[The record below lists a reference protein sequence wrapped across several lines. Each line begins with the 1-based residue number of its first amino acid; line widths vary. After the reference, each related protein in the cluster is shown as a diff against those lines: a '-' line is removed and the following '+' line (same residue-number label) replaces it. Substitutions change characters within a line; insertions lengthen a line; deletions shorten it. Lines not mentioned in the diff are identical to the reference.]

1 MMMKRSLL
9 ASLVLFTSLGKV
21 LANGCGLKIG
31 QEKNGNNGNKKKYQV
46 PGILPKGCD
55 KGSKIEIELP
65 DGMVKKFKGNKK
77 NGNRPSWAGQS
88 GFASLEFIRSS
99 LNDDLIVGSMVD
111 AEEGMVYQFMV
122 NADGEEEVTV
132 TPSSDFPPEEDPED
146 FDVRHR
152 QLLVEGQGY
161 QELMDEGFSGSI
173 EQQGLRGRGG
183 FLDKAVSEQVFGTSL
198 FEENHHERR
207 LLDDGSVVDIMVVWT
222 KGAECETAGYT
233 TTDCTTTSTT
243 EFIMRDLVDLAVEE
257 TNTALTASGVNFQL
271 RLVHAYRDED
281 YIETSDFGVSLN
293 DLTFVNDGKLDSVHA
308 KREEFRADVVAML
321 RTSGG
326 SCGIAWRS
334 ATPSKSYMFSVTAWS
349 CATGQWGDVGLLKLL
364 PP

>member
-1 MMMKRSLL
+1 MKRSLL
-9 ASLVLFTSLGKV
+9 ASLVLFTSMGSA

-55 KGSKIEIELP
+55 KGSNIEIELP
-65 DGMVKKFKGNKK
+65 DGKVKKFKGKEK

-99 LNDDLIVGSMVD
+99 LNDDLIVGSIVD

-132 TPSSDFPPEEDPED
+132 TPSDEFPPEEDPED

-161 QELMDEGFSGSI
+161 QELMDEGFSSSI

-198 FEENHHERR
+198 FEEKHLPRR
-207 LLDDGSVVDIMVVWT
+207 LEDDGSVVDVMVVWT
-222 KGAECETAGYT
+222 KGAECEAAGYT
-233 TTDCTTTSTT
+233 TTDCTLTSIT

-257 TNTALTASGVNFQL
+257 TNTAYTASGVNFQL

-281 YIETSDFGVSLN
+281 YTETSDFFASLQA
-293 DLTFVNDGKLDSVHA
+293 LTITNDGNLDSVHA
-308 KREEFRADVVAML
+308 KREDFGADVVAML
-321 RTSGG
+321 RTFSGN
-326 SCGIAWRS
+326 SCGIAWRGT
-334 ATPSKSYMFSVTAWS
+334 TPSKSYMFSVTAWS